1 MLAPPLERRR
11 DLMEISGQICHG
23 GGHTRTMDPAP
34 VEAWD
39 EVDSGS
45 DDETFDRLYR
55 LHHHAILA
63 YCRRRMNAADAQ
75 DAAAEVFLVAWRRM
89 ENRPDDDQIRAWLYG
104 IAYRV
109 VGHQWRGRH
118 RRRRLHLRLVGVAQP
133 APPAPEAVAV
143 RRSEDRRVLDAA
155 ARLRPG
161 DQEILRLAGWE
172 QLPHR
177 EIAVVLGI
185 SPAAVDQRFH
195 RAKKRLARE
204 YDRLS
209 TADDATGPRGGEL

>member
-1 MLAPPLERRR
+1 
-11 DLMEISGQICHG
+11 
-23 GGHTRTMDPAP
+23 MDPAP

-39 EVDSGS
+39 KVDSVS
-45 DDETFDRLYR
+45 DDEAFDRLYR
-55 LHHHAILA
+55 LHYHAILA
-63 YCRRRMNAADAQ
+63 YCRRRTNATEAQ

-89 ENRPDDDQIRAWLYG
+89 DDRPDDDQIRAWLYG

-109 VGHQWRGRH
+109 IGHQWRGQH

-133 APPAPEAVAV
+133 AQPAAEAVAV
-143 RRSEDRRVLDAA
+143 GRSEDRRVLDAA
-155 ARLRPG
+155 ARLRPS

-177 EIAVVLGI
+177 KIAVVLGI

-204 YDRLS
+204 YDRLATS
-209 TADDATGPRGGEL
+209 NNSTGPGEGVQ